1 MYTELLDASLFS
13 VKGFDEVQHGIL
25 SILKDQSETN
35 KNYILLPS
43 CSKVSTGSYKLHPV
57 VFRDGQIA
65 LVKDKFDPL
74 VLHRQRSPQTIR
86 GGLVSLLRV
95 C

>member
-1 MYTELLDASLFS
+1 VYTELLDASLFS

-25 SILKDQSETN
+25 SILKDQLETN
-35 KNYILLPS
+35 KHYVLLPS
-43 CSKVSTGSYKLHPV
+43 CSKVSTGSYKLRPV

-74 VLHRQRSPQTIR
+74 VLHRQRSP
-86 GGLVSLLRV
+86 
-95 C
+95 